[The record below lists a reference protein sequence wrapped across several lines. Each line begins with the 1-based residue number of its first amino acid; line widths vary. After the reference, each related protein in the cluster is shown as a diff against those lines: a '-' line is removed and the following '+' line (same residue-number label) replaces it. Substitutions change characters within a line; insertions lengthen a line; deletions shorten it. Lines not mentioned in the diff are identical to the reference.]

1 MKKRNTNKQVEIAE
15 QGSVCC
21 GSTTVQ
27 AQSAQSS
34 CCEQPTDGSSCC
46 DKEESK
52 EINIEKT
59 GCC

>member
-1 MKKRNTNKQVEIAE
+1 MKKRNTNKQVETI
-15 QGSVCC
+15 QQSSVCC
-21 GSTTVQ
+21 ESTSAQ

-46 DKEESK
+46 DKEERK